1 MYKRIAKYP
10 DVLKMKSL
18 LDDTIDKEALAA
30 SPVLVQ
36 LNPYY
41 DGDKSQ
47 SIREF
52 IKSKETNE
60 PIASWFSSNHS
71 LEELYSTLQ
80 HYLYAQLPSGKA
92 VLYRFYD
99 PRHFPL
105 FVKELVND
113 TSNNTGIL
121 QGFISSLY
129 VGYKKP
135 HYTKIEQKV

>member
-1 MYKRIAKYP
+1 M
-10 DVLKMKSL
+10 
-18 LDDTIDKEALAA
+18 
-30 SPVLVQ
+30 Q

-60 PIASWFSSNHS
+60 PIASWFSSQHAFD
-71 LEELYSTLQ
+71 ELYEALQ
-80 HYLYAQLPSGKA
+80 QYLYAQLPSGKA
-92 VLYRFYD
+92 VLYRYYD

-105 FVKELVND
+105 FVNEIAHAKD
-113 TSNNTGIL
+113 SDSGIL
-121 QGFISSLY
+121 RGFISAWF

-135 HYTKIEQKV
+135 KYHQIDKKA